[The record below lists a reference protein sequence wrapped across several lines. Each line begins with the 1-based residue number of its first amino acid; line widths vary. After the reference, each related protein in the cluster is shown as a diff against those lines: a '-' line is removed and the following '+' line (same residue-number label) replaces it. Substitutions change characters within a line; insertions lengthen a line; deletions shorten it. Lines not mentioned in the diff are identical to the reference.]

1 MAAPV
6 PAVERANRILQV
18 MARQRGEPM
27 TASEVATAV
36 GIHRAT
42 CFSILAC
49 LSETGLVH
57 RDPVRK
63 TYRLGPELVRL
74 GTAARYQHPGLAEAR
89 REMSRLSV
97 ELGVGGL
104 ICVQV
109 GHEIVVLDRIGE
121 HDDAYDLPAI
131 EHTRA
136 RLAPPLGG
144 IFVAWSDA
152 EAIAD
157 WLSRAKPT
165 ATAGD
170 IESYRRSLAA
180 IRTRGYSI
188 GSQADV
194 ELQLQE
200 LLSKLESGDD
210 GERLAVALELADF
223 VRQGR
228 RAPARPSGHLVA
240 PVFDDQGVVS
250 MSLTLYGRHNQIAD
264 TDVAAYADALL
275 AAAARVT
282 HESGGRWRV

>member
-6 PAVERANRILQV
+6 PAVERANRILHAL
-18 MARQRGEPM
+18 ARRPGEPM
-27 TASEVATAV
+27 TASEVAAAV

-49 LSETGLVH
+49 LSEIGLVD
-57 RDPVRK
+57 RDAARK

-74 GTAARYQHPGLAEAR
+74 GTAARYQHPGLAAAR
-89 REMSRLSV
+89 REMHRLAV

-104 ICVQV
+104 ICVRM
-109 GHEIVVLDRIGE
+109 GHEIVVLERIGE
-121 HDDAYDLPAI
+121 HDDAYDLPAV

-136 RLAPPLGG
+136 RFAPPLGG
-144 IFVAWSDA
+144 IFVAWSGP

-157 WLSRAKPT
+157 WLSRARPT

-180 IRTRGYSI
+180 IRSRGYSI

-194 ELQLQE
+194 ELQIQE
-200 LLSKLESGDD
+200 LLAKLEGGDD

-228 RAPARPSGHLVA
+228 RAPTRPSGQLVA
-240 PVFDDQGVVS
+240 PVFDDQGEVA
-250 MSLTLYGRHNQIAD
+250 MTLTLYGRHNQIAD
-264 TDVAAYADALL
+264 GDVGAHVEALL

-282 HESGGRWRV
+282 HESGGRWRL